1 LSRIERIG
9 VMLKLAGKG
18 MRDGQP
24 VRLVVLGLSHQN
36 LVRLKAGQPI
46 HFRGEDVEIEGVDFL
61 IYSGQTEQ
69 TMARELSDL
78 VGPRTQTRID
88 PQFKD

>member
-1 LSRIERIG
+1 
-9 VMLKLAGKG
+9 MLKLAGKG
-18 MRDGQP
+18 MRDGKP

-36 LVRLKAGQPI
+36 LKRLKAGQPI
-46 HFRGEDVEIEGVDFL
+46 QFKGEDVEIEGIDFL

-69 TMARELSDL
+69 TMARELADL

-88 PQFKD
+88 PRFKD